1 MYESHQEIAWSVDV
15 KSPDHQPARAH
26 VVGRVRTDERL
37 PTVHARRSAGRSGQR
52 AAKARQGVVT
62 YLERN
67 QISRPTSFATFVA
80 DSAAPSKVVN
90 AAVVI
95 PLIIVRSP

>member
-15 KSPDHQPARAH
+15 KSPEHQPARAN

-37 PTVHARRSAGRSGQR
+37 PAVHARRGAGRSGQR
-52 AAKARQGVVT
+52 AEKARQGVVT
-62 YLERN
+62 FLGLN

-80 DSAAPSKVVN
+80 DSAAPAKVVN
-90 AAVVI
+90 AAVVN
-95 PLIIVRSP
+95 PLIVARSP